1 MTTSKKNPHSGMGE
15 ALPETASPLPYTISP
30 DPKGLALQ
38 NAFGKAVATP
48 TEKRGFVTPKFYG
61 GPLRPSMVYGRGG
74 SYPQGHSH
82 GFTRVFNH
90 HAHPLRVKTQR
101 VVLKSRKGA

>member
-1 MTTSKKNPHSGMGE
+1 M
-15 ALPETASPLPYTISP
+15 PYTISP
-30 DPKGLALQ
+30 KPKGPALE